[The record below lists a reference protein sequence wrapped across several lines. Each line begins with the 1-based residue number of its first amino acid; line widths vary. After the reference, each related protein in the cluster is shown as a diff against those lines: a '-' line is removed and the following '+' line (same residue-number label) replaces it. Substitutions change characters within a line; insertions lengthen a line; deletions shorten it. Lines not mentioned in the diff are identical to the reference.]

1 MHLPNRESLHVEF
14 KSERSKPIDDS
25 TIINNVVAFANT
37 QGGTLYLGIEDDGQV
52 TGVSPQHRN
61 IDQLAAFVFNN
72 TVPPTPVRPSVV
84 NIDGHSVVAI
94 TVDESSQLTC
104 TKSGR
109 VIHRVLRADGEPE
122 IITMYPYEFI
132 SRLSSIKQY
141 DYSAQP
147 APDAS
152 LDDLDPRARDLLREG
167 IARTHADDQLLSLTD
182 ADFDGAIGLT
192 VRDIRTG
199 AATPTIAGIVTIG
212 TQHAL
217 RQRVPSATATF
228 QVMRDGKPITDETLR
243 LPLVTMLPRIEE
255 LLTPWNKQ
263 TEVMLGLHHAN
274 YDDID
279 RGAFREA
286 MLNAF
291 CHRDYTI
298 LGPVRFQL
306 DETGLTI
313 ANPGGFMRGVNLHN
327 LLTTSPTPRNQQLA
341 DILKRCGYVER
352 TGRGIDRIFARTV
365 AAGRPLPDYSQSTPE
380 EVVLLLRITEV
391 DENFIRTVNALTDKR
406 QSPLPIESLIV
417 LAALRQYKALSPE
430 DIKARTSLDR
440 ERVSM
445 AISDLRALHAIEE
458 QGKTYSMIGHE
469 TSIHPNETT
478 VVTEFSQRNH
488 RQSTQQVVQ
497 HVMDYMREKSSEDE
511 PRPNGVSVSQIA
523 NHLGVSYATASRLLK
538 RMLADGLISHQGAAR
553 KSRYY
558 LKETKPLR

>member
-1 MHLPNRESLHVEF
+1 MHLPSKESLHVEF
-14 KSERSKPIDDS
+14 KSERSGPIDDS

-37 QGGTLYLGIEDDGQV
+37 RGGTLYLGVEDDGRV

-61 IDQLAAFVFNN
+61 ISQLAAFVFNN
-72 TVPPTPVRPSVV
+72 TVPPTPVRPSVLNV
-84 NIDGHSVVAI
+84 DGHSVVAI

-109 VIHRVLRADGEPE
+109 VIHRVLKADGEPE

-147 APDAS
+147 APGAS

-199 AATPTIAGIVTIG
+199 AAMPTIAGIVTIG

-217 RQRVPSATATF
+217 RQRAPSATATF
-228 QVMRDGKPITDETLR
+228 QVMRDGKPVTDETLR

-279 RGAFREA
+279 RDAFREA
-286 MLNAF
+286 MINAF

-313 ANPGGFMRGVNLHN
+313 ANPGGFMRGVSLGN

-380 EVVLLLRITEV
+380 AVVLLLRTTAV
-391 DENFIRTVNALTDKR
+391 DEHFIRTVNALTDKR

-417 LAALRQYKALSPE
+417 LAALRQYGALRSE
-430 DIKARTSLDR
+430 DIRARTSLDQ
-440 ERVSM
+440 ERVSV
-445 AISDLRALHAIEE
+445 AISDLETLHAIEKQE
-458 QGKTYSMIGHE
+458 KTYSMIGSG
-469 TSIHPNETT
+469 TSIQADETPAAT
-478 VVTEFSQRNH
+478 GFPQWNPRRSSR
-488 RQSTQQVVQ
+488 QVVQ
-497 HVMDYMREKSSEDE
+497 NVMNYMREKSSKEGT
-511 PRPNGVSVSQIA
+511 RSNGVSVTQIA
-523 NHLGVSYATASRLLK
+523 DHLGVSYATASRLLK

-558 LKETKPLR
+558 LNK